1 MINNA
6 NNVYNNCLCVYSCC
20 MMIMCKYDKFICKY
34 DNSYANL
41 FSEVMVNIFGNLT
54 SLVLN
59 LKSCILFTV
68 IELKP
73 KYSFGKW

>member
-41 FSEVMVNIFGNLT
+41 FSEVMVNIFGNVT
-54 SLVLN
+54 RLVLN
-59 LKSCILFTV
+59 LKLCILFTV
-68 IELKP
+68 VELT
-73 KYSFGKW
+73 